1 MSELTS
7 YSLILTDFTGD
18 GITEDEAIEY
28 LIRNL
33 QFYLKDNPFIG
44 DPAVLKQLISKVKFI
59 NKAHG
64 YELKKCST
72 VDDGTGIPGVNQRE
86 VQGDGE
92 VQQGNNRQRSGDSDV
107 TKRPGCD
114 GEVLRIKVPD
124 GFGKDFDITK

>member
-1 MSELTS
+1 MNELTS

-18 GITEDEAIEY
+18 GITEDEAKEY

-33 QFYLKDNPFIG
+33 QLYLKDNPFIG
-44 DPAVLKQLISKVKFI
+44 DPAVLKELINKVKFI

-72 VDDGTGIPGVNQRE
+72 LDDGTRIPSVDQGE
-86 VQGDGE
+86 IQGDSE
-92 VQQGNNRQRSGDSDV
+92 VQQRNDRQGSGDSDV
-107 TKRPGCD
+107 TERPGCD

-124 GFGKDFDITK
+124 GFGKDFDITQ